1 MRNRRYGT
9 IRIFAERELRDF
21 LEERINSVISSIE
34 NESDSYLL
42 NVNEED
48 YISYKKSEG
57 LVEPLEIS
65 VDNLYVSS
73 SEKMVPAEYFPM
85 NFNVYSGK
93 SYKKDVIRFHI
104 PFTGN
109 QELLSCIPSTRII
122 WTIEVE
128 ISDSELSFEIINFND
143 NAEEIKRYKD
153 ENIKN
158 IYQQYVHLKEDL
170 NNYNSSVEAQIRRA
184 FEARKQRIRAKT
196 GVLESLGVP
205 IKKTSAPA
213 TFSVPSIQKKKSILI
228 KKPEVHEV
236 GYRPEPILEDIIYT
250 DILNLIHDVG
260 KEFERLPSL
269 YADKEEEH
277 LRDHFLMML
286 EPNFKGTA
294 TGETF
299 NKSGK
304 TDILLR
310 HEGSNL
316 FIGECKFWKGIKGFH
331 ETITQLLGYL
341 TWRDSKAAVIIFVQN
356 KDFSSVL
363 SVVKDKINEH
373 SNYLRLVNIKD
384 ETWFN
389 YEFHLI
395 GDRNRIVKVAT
406 MLYHIPKL
414 S

>member
-1 MRNRRYGT
+1 MRRGSYGTTRIFYEKEFSDYLENRRNT
-9 IRIFAERELRDF
+9 I
-21 LEERINSVISSIE
+21 ISSIE
-34 NESDSYLL
+34 NEKDDYLL

-48 YISYKKSEG
+48 YIEFKKSEG
-57 LVEPLEIS
+57 LIDPLEILI
-65 VDNLYVSS
+65 DDIYVSS
-73 SEKMVPAEYFPM
+73 SEQMIPAENFPGG
-85 NFNVYSGK
+85 FNIYSGK
-93 SYKKDVIRFHI
+93 SYKKDVIKFHI

-109 QELLSCIPSTRII
+109 QELLTCRPSTRLLWSIDV
-122 WTIEVE
+122 EVTNTE
-128 ISDSELSFEIINFND
+128 ISFEIINFSD
-143 NAEEIKRYKD
+143 DAEKIKREKD
-153 ENIKN
+153 SNINN
-158 IYQQYVHLKEDL
+158 ILQQFEHLKKDL
-170 NNYNSSVEAQIRRA
+170 IGYNSNLGSQIRRA
-184 FEARKQRIRAKT
+184 FEVRKQRIKKKA

-213 TFSVPSIQKKKSILI
+213 TFSVPSIQKKKSILVT
-228 KKPEVHEV
+228 KPEVHDV
-236 GYRPEPILEDIIYT
+236 GYTPEPTLDNNVYNE
-250 DILNLIHDVG
+250 ILNLIHDVG

-269 YADKEEEH
+269 YANKEEEH

-310 HEGSNL
+310 HEGLNL

-356 KDFSSVL
+356 KDFSTVL
-363 SVVKDKINEH
+363 STVKENINEH
-373 SNYLRLVNIKD
+373 PNFLKFLNEKD

-389 YEFHLI
+389 YDFHLN
-395 GDRNRIVKVAT
+395 GDRNRIVKIAT
-406 MLYHIPKL
+406 MLYHLPK
-414 S
+414 